1 MRSFALAL
9 CLLVLS
15 QSSHAATLHVPVDYG
30 TIGAAIAAANPGDEV
45 LVAAGRYYEQVA
57 LDASKDGVK
66 IHSEAG
72 PAATIIDGL
81 YMGSVV
87 TMSSVGTSTELIG
100 FTIAHGGHYTP
111 TPSDLGGAI
120 RLNSSSPL
128 IEDCIIEFGLSY
140 YGSLYLSS
148 GSPTIT
154 ACTFDLNSAQL
165 GGGIYVQAGSP
176 KITGN
181 TITNNTGGG
190 IACGGSAATIKDN
203 VISGNQAWRGG
214 GVIVGSGATVTG
226 NQFLSNV
233 ATSDGGAVA
242 TSGDPTVSN
251 NEFRGN
257 SASGSGGAI
266 SVGGSSTI
274 EGNVFVGN
282 SAASGGAIVSS
293 GRDIN
298 PSITDNI
305 LVDNEATVSL
315 GGAIF
320 VENYGQATIERNV
333 MARNR
338 AAGPGGGIAV
348 AVYSKASVKSNTLAL
363 NQASAGAGL
372 YVEQGS
378 QLIAWSN
385 IISNSVSGGGVSVG
399 ASSAISYKCNDV
411 WGNAGGDYSGIAD
424 PTGTGNNISSDPLFC
439 SLASLDVHLTGPSP
453 CAKSYS
459 LYCGQI
465 GAFDVGCTGPVR
477 AQPTTWG
484 RVKATYR

>member
-1 MRSFALAL
+1 
-9 CLLVLS
+9 
-15 QSSHAATLHVPVDYG
+15 VPADYA

-45 LVAAGRYYEQVA
+45 LVAAGRYYEQVS
-57 LDASKDGVK
+57 LDATKDGVK
-66 IHSEAG
+66 IHSESG

-100 FTIAHGGHYTP
+100 FTIAHGGRYTP
-111 TPSDLGGAI
+111 LPSDLGGAI
-120 RLNSSSPL
+120 RLTSSSPL
-128 IEDCIIEFGLSY
+128 VENCIIKFGLSY
-140 YGSLYLSS
+140 YGSLYLAS

-154 ACTFDLNSAQL
+154 ACVFDLNSAQL

-176 KITGN
+176 TITGN

-190 IACGGSAATIKDN
+190 IVCGESAATIEDN

-214 GVIVGSGATVTG
+214 GVSVGSGATVTG
-226 NQFLSNV
+226 NHFLSNV
-233 ATSDGGAVA
+233 ATQDGGAMA
-242 TSGDPTVSN
+242 AGGTCILRN

-266 SVGGSSTI
+266 TVGGSSTI
-274 EGNVFVGN
+274 ENNVFVGN

-293 GRDIN
+293 GYGTN
-298 PSITDNI
+298 PSITGNI
-305 LVDNEATVSL
+305 LVDNEATAGL

-320 VENYGQATIERNV
+320 VEYHGQATIERNV
-333 MARNR
+333 MARDR
-338 AAGPGGGIAV
+338 AAGSGGGVAV
-348 AVYSKASVKSNTLAL
+348 AVYSNATVKSNTLVL
-363 NQASAGAGL
+363 NQSSIGGGL

-385 IISNSVSGGGVSVG
+385 IISNSSSGGGVAVG
-399 ASSAISYKCNDV
+399 ASSVISYKCNDV
-411 WGNAGGDYSGIAD
+411 WGNAGGEYAGIAD

-453 CAKSYS
+453 CAKTYS
-459 LYCGQI
+459 LYCGLI
-465 GAFDVGCTGPVR
+465 GAFDVGCAGPVR
-477 AQPTTWG
+477 TQATTWG
-484 RVKATYR
+484 RVKAAYR